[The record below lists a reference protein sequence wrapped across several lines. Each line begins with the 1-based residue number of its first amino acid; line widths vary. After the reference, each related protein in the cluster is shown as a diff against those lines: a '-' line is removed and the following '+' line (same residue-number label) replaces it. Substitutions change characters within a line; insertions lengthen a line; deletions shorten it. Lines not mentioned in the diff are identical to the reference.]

1 MVRSASDLTGNIL
14 TQKHSNPFEP
24 FCFVLPFHQLGE
36 TMIEVKKGLDLP
48 IMGAP
53 EPRIEGARSVRHV
66 AILGTDYAGMK
77 PTMEV
82 KEGDKVKLGQLLFT
96 DKKNDGVR
104 FTAPA
109 AGEVVAINRG
119 EKRKLLSVVIQVDD
133 AEEAVEF
140 TAHGR
145 DKLESLDR
153 QIVVDQLV
161 ESGLWT
167 ALRTRPFSR
176 TPAIDSEPVDIF
188 VTAIDT
194 HPLSADPAGII
205 NEQVEAFED
214 GLKVLTRLTPGKVYL
229 CTAPDA
235 AIPGGNVAGVQVET
249 FGGPHPAGLVGTHIH
264 FLSPVGMQRRVWHI
278 GYQDV
283 IAYGKLFA
291 EGRLDVS
298 RVVAV
303 GGPRAEKPRLLRT
316 RIGASTEELL
326 AGEILQ
332 PEDTRVISGSV
343 FSGFTAEG
351 GLRYLG
357 RFHNQISLL
366 EEGNKRAFMG
376 WLSVGT
382 DRHSVLGIYL
392 SKFMGLTNYAPNTST
407 NGSER
412 AMVPVGAYESVMP
425 LDIMSTQ
432 LLRSL
437 IVGDIEMA
445 MQLGCLELDEEDL
458 ALCTYVCP
466 GKYEYGPI
474 LRDNLTMIEK
484 EA

>member
-1 MVRSASDLTGNIL
+1 
-14 TQKHSNPFEP
+14 
-24 FCFVLPFHQLGE
+24 
-36 TMIEVKKGLDLP
+36 MIEVKKGLDLP
-48 IMGAP
+48 IMGTP
-53 EPRIEGARSVRHV
+53 EPRIEDARAVRHV
-66 AILGTDYAGMK
+66 AVLGTDYVGMK

-82 KEGDKVKLGQLLFT
+82 REGDKVKLGQLLFT
-96 DKKNDGVR
+96 DKKNPGVR

-119 EKRKLLSVVIQVDD
+119 EKRKLLSVVIQVDENED
-133 AEEAVEF
+133 AVEF

-145 DKLESLDR
+145 DKLESLER
-153 QIVVDQLV
+153 QVVVDQLV

-176 TPAIDSEPVDIF
+176 SPAIDSEPADIF

-194 HPLSADPAGII
+194 HPLCANPVDVIS
-205 NEQVEAFED
+205 EQAEAFED
-214 GLKVLTRLTPGKVYL
+214 GLKVLSNLTQGKVFL

-235 AIPGGNVAGVQVET
+235 QIPGGDVAGVQVET

-264 FLSPVGMQRRVWHI
+264 FLSPVALHKRVWHI

-283 IAYGKLFA
+283 IAFGKLFA
-291 EGRLDVS
+291 EGRLDMA
-298 RVVAV
+298 RIVAV

-351 GLRYLG
+351 SLRYLG
-357 RFHNQISLL
+357 RFHNQLTLL
-366 EEGNKRAFMG
+366 EEGNKRAFLG
-376 WLSVGT
+376 WLSPGNN
-382 DRHSVLGIYL
+382 RHSVLGIYL
-392 SKFMGLTNYAPNTST
+392 SKFKGLTNYAPNTST

-412 AMVPVGAYESVMP
+412 AMVPVGVYEEVMP
-425 LDIMSTQ
+425 LDILPTQ
-432 LLRSL
+432 LLRTL
-437 IVGDIEMA
+437 IVGDIEA
-445 MQLGCLELDEEDL
+445 GMQLGCLELDEEDL

>member
-1 MVRSASDLTGNIL
+1 
-14 TQKHSNPFEP
+14 
-24 FCFVLPFHQLGE
+24 
-36 TMIEVKKGLDLP
+36 MIEVKKGLDLP
-48 IMGAP
+48 ITGAP
-53 EPRIEGARSVRHV
+53 EQRVEDAQLVRHV
-66 AILGTDYAGMK
+66 AILGTDYVGMK

-82 KEGDKVKLGQLLFT
+82 QAGDKVKLGQLLFT
-96 DKKNDGVR
+96 DKKVDGVR

-119 EKRKLLSVVIQVDD
+119 EKRRLLSVVIKVDEN
-133 AEEAVEF
+133 EEAMTF
-140 TAHGR
+140 ASHDRGTLGQ
-145 DKLESLDR
+145 LDR
-153 QIVVDQLV
+153 QTVVDQLV

-176 TPAIDSEPVDIF
+176 TPAIDSVPADIF
-188 VTAIDT
+188 VTAVDT
-194 HPLSADPAGII
+194 HPLSADPALII
-205 NEQVEAFED
+205 NENSQAFED
-214 GLKVLTRLTPGKVYL
+214 GLKVLTRLTEGNVFL
-229 CTAPDA
+229 CTGANA
-235 AIPGGNVAGVQVET
+235 SLPGSDVSGVKTES
-249 FGGPHPAGLVGTHIH
+249 FAGPHPAGLVGTHIH
-264 FLSPVGMQRRVWHI
+264 YLSPVALHKKVWHI

-283 IAYGKLFA
+283 IAFGKLFV
-291 EGRLDVS
+291 EGKLDVS
-298 RVVAV
+298 RIVAV

-316 RIGASTEELL
+316 RVGASTQELL
-326 AGEILQ
+326 AGEVIQ

-343 FSGFTAEG
+343 FSGFAAEG
-351 GLRYLG
+351 NITYLG

-366 EEGNKRAFMG
+366 EEGNKRTFMG
-376 WLSVGT
+376 WLSLGAN
-382 DRHSVLGIYL
+382 RHSIMGIYL
-392 SKFMGLTNYAPNTST
+392 SRFKGLSNYAPTTST

-412 AMVPVGAYESVMP
+412 AMVPVGNYERVMP
-425 LDIMSTQ
+425 LDIMPTQ

-437 IVGDIEMA
+437 IVGDIEVA

>member
-1 MVRSASDLTGNIL
+1 
-14 TQKHSNPFEP
+14 
-24 FCFVLPFHQLGE
+24 
-36 TMIEVKKGLDLP
+36 MIEVKKGLDLP
-48 IMGAP
+48 IMGTP
-53 EPRIEGARSVRHV
+53 EPRIENARPVRHV
-66 AILGTDYAGMK
+66 AVLGTDYVGMK

-82 KEGDKVKLGQLLFT
+82 REGDKVKLGQLLFT
-96 DKKNDGVR
+96 DKKNEGVR

-119 EKRKLLSVVIQVDD
+119 EKRKLLSVVIQVDEN
-133 AEEAVEF
+133 EEAIEF

-145 DKLESLDR
+145 DKLGSLER
-153 QIVVDQLV
+153 QVIVDQLV

-176 TPAIDSEPVDIF
+176 SPAIDSEPADIF

-194 HPLSADPAGII
+194 HPLCADPAEII
-205 NEQVEAFED
+205 NEQAEAFED
-214 GLKVLTRLTPGKVYL
+214 GLKVLSSLTQGKVFL

-235 AIPGGNVAGVQVET
+235 RIPGGDVAGVQVET

-264 FLSPVGMQRRVWHI
+264 YLSPVALHRKVWHI

-283 IAYGKLFA
+283 IAFGKLFA
-291 EGRLDVS
+291 EGRIDVS

-376 WLSVGT
+376 WMSPGSN
-382 DRHSVLGIYL
+382 RHSVLGIYL
-392 SKFMGLTNYAPNTST
+392 SKFKGLSNYAPNTST

-412 AMVPVGAYESVMP
+412 AMVPVGVYEEVMP
-425 LDIMSTQ
+425 LDILPTQ
-432 LLRSL
+432 LLRTL
-437 IVGDIEMA
+437 IVGDIEVA